1 MILMN
6 PNALSFSRF
15 FLGLFM
21 VISALNNSIFLFL
34 LFYMLSIASDVLDG
48 YLARKLKKVT
58 EFGKKLDITADKV
71 IVLCAFLSLF
81 LLGKL
86 RDIRI
91 FLLVYAYYF
100 VSQMISL
107 MMHKKTIFIRNIP
120 SNIAAVIFPIVVFSM
135 LFYYIP
141 LITYI
146 YAIIMFYSTTNKI
159 FITINSK
166 NKVAFFLVFVLASGM
181 ILIMPKDKK
190 ACFEGKCISL
200 DVADNDSKRALGLM
214 FKESLSEDEG
224 MLFTFEKP
232 GYYKFYMKNMNFP
245 IDIIFLDESF
255 RIITIYADVPP
266 CTSEPCE
273 LYPPDAP
280 SRYVIETKANFT
292 RRYGIFAEERVSI
305 V

>member
-1 MILMN
+1 MVLMN
-6 PNALSFSRF
+6 PNTLSFSRF
-15 FLGLFM
+15 FLGIFM
-21 VISALNNSIFLFL
+21 VISALNNNIL
-34 LFYMLSIASDVLDG
+34 LFSLFYILSIVSDILDG
-48 YLARKLKKVT
+48 YLARKLKKVS

-71 IVLCAFLSLF
+71 VVLCAFLSLF
-81 LLGKL
+81 LLGRL
-86 RDIRI
+86 RDIRV

-100 VSQMISL
+100 VSQVISL
-107 MMHKKTIFIRNIP
+107 VLKKKKIFIRNIP
-120 SNIAAVIFPIVVFSM
+120 SNIAAVIFPIVIFSM

-146 YAIIMFYSTTNKI
+146 YATVMFYSTTNKI
-159 FITINSK
+159 FMIINSK
-166 NKVAFFLVFVLASGM
+166 NKAAFFLVFILASSM
-181 ILIMPKDKK
+181 LFMMPKDQK

-200 DVADNDSKRALGLM
+200 DVADNESERALGLM

-224 MLFTFEKP
+224 MLFIFEKP

-266 CTSEPCE
+266 CASEPCE
-273 LYPPDAP
+273 LYPPNAP

-292 RRYGIFAEERVSI
+292 GKYGILAEEKVSI